1 MTTGTALNLENA
13 VAVTACTVSSDPTD
27 FELLAEDMFVEFDD
41 KWTALD
47 FNQAAHFLSQPS
59 ASLLQVMAVAVTAE
73 DEHDLHRVVHLIRD
87 ARAAGIEVILVAE
100 GIGPIALHQLMRAGA
115 QDFIPYPLPEG
126 ALADALERIRTA
138 AQPAPAPV
146 QPAAQVPA
154 QPAPARGREGVILP
168 VHGLSGGVGA
178 STFAVNLAWEVA
190 LLGAKQ
196 GQRVAL
202 IDLDFQYGSVATYL
216 DLPRRD
222 AVFELLSD
230 AQRIDAE
237 TLSQAMEV
245 YKDTL
250 HVLTAPAESLPL
262 DFVGP
267 ADIKRLLDVAAD
279 SFDLVVVDMPST
291 LVAWTETVLHAAPCY
306 FAMIEMDMRSAQNA
320 LRFIRLLKAEELP
333 HEKVRYI
340 LNRAP
345 GFADLS
351 GKSRVK
357 RLAESL
363 SITLEVQLPD
373 GGKAITHANDHGSPL
388 AESAKKNALR
398 KDILKMASSVHALA
412 STEQAKA

>member
-47 FNQAAHFLSQPS
+47 FSQAAHFLAQPS
-59 ASLLQVMAVAVTAE
+59 AGQLEVMAVAVTSE
-73 DEHDLHRVVHLIRD
+73 DEAQLHPIVQLVRD
-87 ARAAGIEVILVAE
+87 ARAAGVQVVLVAE

-115 QDFIPYPLPEG
+115 EDFIPYPLPEG
-126 ALADALERIRTA
+126 ALSDTLDRLRARSAPVAPA
-138 AQPAPAPV
+138 APAPAAP
-146 QPAAQVPA
+146 AQV
-154 QPAPARGREGVILP
+154 APASGREGVILP

-178 STFAVNLAWEVA
+178 TTFSVNLAWELA

-202 IDLDFQYGSVATYL
+202 IDLDFQYGAVATYL

-237 TLSQAMEV
+237 TLGQAMEV
-245 YKDTL
+245 YHDQL
-250 HVLTAPAESLPL
+250 HVLTAPSESLPL

-267 ADIKRLLDVAAD
+267 ADIARLLEVATD

-291 LVAWTETVLHAAPCY
+291 LVAWTETVLNLAPCY
-306 FAMIEMDMRSAQNA
+306 FALIEMDMRSAQNT

-363 SITLEVQLPD
+363 SITLEVQLAD
-373 GGKAITHANDHGSPL
+373 GGKAVTHANDHGAPL
-388 AESAKKNALR
+388 AEAAKKNALR

-412 STEQAKA
+412 AAEPGKS